1 MEARA
6 PPQRT
11 LSSRGGSGVLESV
24 RCAVVT
30 CVGDGARTG
39 SPRSPVLAGLLLS
52 RLCTGVFLIVWC
64 VQFLFHA
71 PCVIYFRRTRARGP
85 VTQRVHTTQS
95 FGFGIWRPRHGV
107 GPDPQLPAPRATAR
121 PLHLES
127 GGKPVRVSGQGAT
140 GGGTDAAAA
149 FRSLLLLLGG
159 RGRWRTLAL
168 GGLGMGVVSGCTPWR
183 IKCRRSAVL
192 RSFHLF
198 LIGEYHQPS
207 CASSV
212 GVRRSHWLQQLS
224 SPGMHAV
231 GCRRVRTGLQ
241 PGCVWLQAAL
251 AAGGVG
257 ACGVDAPC
265 LEALQHHGA
274 DAVVAAAAQVVGGLC
289 VQALDVA
296 LAWGLPRD
304 A

>member
-1 MEARA
+1 VEARA

-30 CVGDGARTG
+30 CVGDGARTDTDG
-39 SPRSPVLAGLLLS
+39 IAAVAGPVAGLLLS

-71 PCVIYFRRTRARGP
+71 PGVIYFRRVWLWDLEAAARSWTRSSQHPG
-85 VTQRVHTTQS
+85 
-95 FGFGIWRPRHGV
+95 
-107 GPDPQLPAPRATAR
+107 

>member
-1 MEARA
+1 
-6 PPQRT
+6 
-11 LSSRGGSGVLESV
+11 
-24 RCAVVT
+24 
-30 CVGDGARTG
+30 
-39 SPRSPVLAGLLLS
+39 
-52 RLCTGVFLIVWC
+52 
-64 VQFLFHA
+64 
-71 PCVIYFRRTRARGP
+71 
-85 VTQRVHTTQS
+85 
-95 FGFGIWRPRHGV
+95 
-107 GPDPQLPAPRATAR
+107 
-121 PLHLES
+121 
-127 GGKPVRVSGQGAT
+127 VRVSGQGAT

>member
-1 MEARA
+1 M
-6 PPQRT
+6 T
-11 LSSRGGSGVLESV
+11 
-24 RCAVVT
+24 
-30 CVGDGARTG
+30 GAR
-39 SPRSPVLAGLLLS
+39 
-52 RLCTGVFLIVWC
+52 
-64 VQFLFHA
+64 
-71 PCVIYFRRTRARGP
+71 
-85 VTQRVHTTQS
+85 
-95 FGFGIWRPRHGV
+95 
-107 GPDPQLPAPRATAR
+107 
-121 PLHLES
+121 
-127 GGKPVRVSGQGAT
+127 QGAP

-168 GGLGMGVVSGCTPWR
+168 DGLGMGVVSGCTPCR

-224 SPGMHAV
+224 SPGMHVVAGV
-231 GCRRVRTGLQ
+231 CAQGCSLDAKG
-241 PGCVWLQAAL
+241 LQAAL
-251 AAGGVG
+251 AAAGVV

-265 LEALQHHGA
+265 LEALEHHGA
-274 DAVVAAAAQVVGGLC
+274 DAVVAAAAQVVCGLG

-296 LAWGLPRD
+296 LAWRLPRD